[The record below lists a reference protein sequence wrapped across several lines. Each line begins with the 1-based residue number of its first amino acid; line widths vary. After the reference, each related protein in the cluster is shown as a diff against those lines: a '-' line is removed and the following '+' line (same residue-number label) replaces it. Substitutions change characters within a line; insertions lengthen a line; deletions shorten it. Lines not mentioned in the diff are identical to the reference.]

1 VRDVILLFLK
11 LGLIGFGGP
20 AAHVGMMH
28 DEVVVRRRW
37 LDEQRFL
44 DLLGATNLIPGPNS
58 TEMAIHIGYLR
69 AGWPGLIAGGT
80 AFILPAMSI
89 VLALSWAYVRFGA
102 LPQVGWLLYGV
113 KPVVIG
119 IIVQALWLLGRKA
132 VKDIWTGVIGLAVIV
147 LYFVGVNELLLLF
160 AGGLLVMLGKNL
172 ARLRSRRGML
182 AALGPVVLLGEL
194 SRHTGLPLPGGHADL
209 PLRLG
214 EWGRHAGLLAGR
226 HAGLLAGRHVGL
238 LAGRHMGLPLLA
250 VVPFS
255 LPVLF
260 FSFLK
265 IGAVLYGGGYVLIAF
280 LQAEFV
286 ERLGWLTQAQL
297 LDAVAIGQVTPGP
310 LFTTA
315 TFIGYVLGGV
325 PGGIL
330 ATVGIFLPAFI
341 FVAVSNPLI
350 PRLRASVWAGAFLD
364 GVNAAS
370 LGLMAAVTFQLARA
384 TLLDPL
390 TVVLAVG
397 AGALLFLFKLNS
409 VWLVLGGA
417 IIGLLS
423 GRLLW

>member
-1 VRDVILLFLK
+1 MRDVILLFLK

-37 LDEQRFL
+37 LDEQKFL

-58 TEMAIHIGYLR
+58 TEMAIHIGFLR
-69 AGWPGLIAGGT
+69 AGWPGFIAGGA
-80 AFILPAMSI
+80 AFILPAMSM

-119 IIVQALWLLGRKA
+119 IIVQALWLLGRRA
-132 VKDIWTGVIGLAVIV
+132 VKDIWTGLIGLAVIV

-160 AGGLLVMLGKNL
+160 AGGLVVMLGKNA
-172 ARLRSRRGML
+172 ARLRNRGGTL
-182 AALGPVVLLGEL
+182 AAFGPVALLAEV
-194 SRHTGLPLPGGHADL
+194 
-209 PLRLG
+209 
-214 EWGRHAGLLAGR
+214 GRHA
-226 HAGLLAGRHVGL
+226 
-238 LAGRHMGLPLLA
+238 GLPLLA

-255 LPVLF
+255 LPILF
-260 FSFLK
+260 TSFLK

-315 TFIGYVLGGV
+315 TFIGYILGGL

-364 GVNAAS
+364 GINAAS

-390 TVVLAVG
+390 TIVLAAA

-417 IIGLLS
+417 IVGLLS

>member
-28 DEVVVRRRW
+28 NEVVVRRRW
-37 LDEQRFL
+37 LSEQRFL

-69 AGWPGLIAGGT
+69 AGWPGLIAGGA
-80 AFILPAMSI
+80 AFILPAMSM

-132 VKDIWTGVIGLAVIV
+132 VKDVWTGVIGLAVIV
-147 LYFVGVNELLLLF
+147 LYFAGVNELLLLF
-160 AGGLLVMLGKNL
+160 AGGLVVMLGKNL
-172 ARLRSRRGML
+172 ARLRSNGGTL
-182 AALGPVVLLGEL
+182 AAFGPVALVAELGRHTGLLAG
-194 SRHTGLPLPGGHADL
+194 RHTGLPL
-209 PLRLG
+209 RLG
-214 EWGRHAGLLAGR
+214 ELGGYAGLLAGR
-226 HAGLLAGRHVGL
+226 HP
-238 LAGRHMGLPLLA
+238 GLPLLA
-250 VVPFS
+250 IVPFS

-350 PRLRASVWAGAFLD
+350 PRLRASVWMGAFLD
-364 GVNAAS
+364 GINAAS
-370 LGLMAAVTFQLARA
+370 LGLMAAVTFELARA

-390 TVVLAVG
+390 TIALAIA
-397 AGALLFLFKLNS
+397 AGALLFLFRLNS